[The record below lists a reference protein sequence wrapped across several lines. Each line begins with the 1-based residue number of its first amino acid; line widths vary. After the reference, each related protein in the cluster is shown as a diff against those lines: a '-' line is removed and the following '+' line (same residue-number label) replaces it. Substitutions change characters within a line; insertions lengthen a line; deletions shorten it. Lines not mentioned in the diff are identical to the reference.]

1 MTMINEIPE
10 YLFKYLTQ
18 TPKARGAVENFT
30 EKNAQAVIRFHRQ
43 VPGYRPTPLT
53 RLSKLARAWKIGEII
68 VKDESKRFNLD
79 SFKVLGSSYAVGR
92 LLCQKLGVDPE
103 NIDYQYLVSN
113 EVRDAV
119 GQMTLVTATDGNH
132 GRGVAWV
139 AEQLRQHAVVY
150 MPRGSARSRVEN
162 IRSLGAKVEITDLN
176 YDDTVRLARRSAE
189 ENNWCVIQ
197 DTAWEGYTEIPLW
210 IMQGYMTTCVEACSK
225 MFQAKIRPTH
235 VFLQAGV
242 GGFSAAMAACLANT
256 FHDDPPRFI
265 IIEPN
270 NAACILA
277 SAAYRDGRPH
287 RVTGNLDTIMAGLAC
302 GEPNP
307 LAWDILRDFPSC
319 YVGCDNFVAANGIR
333 ILANPLK
340 GDGAVEAGESG
351 SVAAGVID
359 LLANNK
365 RFRALKEELQI
376 GPDSNLLLFNTE
388 GSTDPENYREILW
401 HGKYPA
407 IP

>member
-1 MTMINEIPE
+1 MINEIPE
-10 YLFKYLTQ
+10 YCFKYLTQ
-18 TPKARGAVENFT
+18 TPKAGGIVENFT
-30 EKNAQAVIRFHRQ
+30 EKNAESVISFHRQ
-43 VPGYRPTPLT
+43 VPGYQPTPLT
-53 RLSKLARAWKIGEII
+53 RLSKLAQTWKVGEIM
-68 VKDESKRFNLD
+68 VKDESMRFNLN

-92 LLCQKLGVDPE
+92 LLCQKLGVDLE
-103 NIDYQYLVSN
+103 KIDYGYLVSN
-113 EVRDAV
+113 EVRNTI
-119 GQMTLVTATDGNH
+119 GQMTLITATDGNH

-139 AEQLRQHAVVY
+139 AEQLRQHAIVY
-150 MPRGSARSRVEN
+150 MPKGSARSRVEN
-162 IRSLGAKVEITDLN
+162 IRSLGAIVEITDLN
-176 YDDTVRLARRSAE
+176 YDDTVRLTRRSAQ

-210 IMQGYMTTCVEACSK
+210 IMQGYMTTCIEAYSQ
-225 MFQAKIRPTH
+225 MFQAGIRPTH

-242 GGFSAAMAACLANT
+242 GGFSGAMVAYLVNKCQ
-256 FHDDPPRFI
+256 DDSPRFI

-277 SAAYRDGRPH
+277 SAASGDGRTH

-307 LAWDILRDFPSC
+307 LAWDILRDLPSC
-319 YVGCDNFVAANGIR
+319 YVSCDNFVAANGIR

-340 GDGAVEAGESG
+340 GDEALEAGESG
-351 SVAAGVID
+351 SVAVGVID
-359 LLANNK
+359 LLANNE
-365 RFRALKEELQI
+365 RFSGLKEELQI

-388 GSTDPENYREILW
+388 GATDPENYREILW

-407 IP
+407 IT